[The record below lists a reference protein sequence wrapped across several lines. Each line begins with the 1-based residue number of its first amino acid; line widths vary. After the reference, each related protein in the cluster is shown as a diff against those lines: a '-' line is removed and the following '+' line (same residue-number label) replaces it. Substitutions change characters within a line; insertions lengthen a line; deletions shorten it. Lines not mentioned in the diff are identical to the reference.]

1 MMGADRVL
9 RLAAL
14 LVVGVMIGLGG
25 FTLVYAKGYSYLVDD
40 PEACVNCHIMRDNM
54 SSWTVSSH
62 RTITCNG
69 CHTPH
74 ELVPKYLTKAEHGV
88 AHSWAF
94 TFGDPQVVRIKQRS
108 LDVVEH
114 NCVQCHDAMTAN
126 LRMVDASAP
135 DCVRCHATVGHAD

>member
-1 MMGADRVL
+1 MRRFDRLL
-9 RLAAL
+9 RLAVL
-14 LVVGVMIGLGG
+14 LVAGVMFGLGG
-25 FTLVYAKGYSYLVDD
+25 FTLVYAKGYSYLLDD
-40 PEACVNCHIMRDNM
+40 PEVCVNCHIMRDNL

-74 ELVPKYLTKAEHGV
+74 ELVPKYLTKGEHGV

-94 TFGDPQVVRIKQRS
+94 TFGDPQVIQIKRRS

-114 NCVQCHDAMTAN
+114 NCVQCHDAMVSN
-126 LRMVDASAP
+126 LRMVEAGAP
-135 DCVRCHATVGHAD
+135 DCVRCHKTIGHAD